1 MRKLRILPDQQS
13 LDQSRLVSINVSRS
27 RWCCL
32 KHYALI
38 VSITLIFAKYAQFCG
53 VISNLWGSIK
63 NYPIGVNKR
72 MKAKEYNFRYGC
84 SVEATLDVIGG
95 RWKGVILFHL
105 LGGTKRFNE
114 LQRLVQGCTQR
125 MLTLQL
131 RELEQDGVV
140 QRMVYAQVPPKV
152 EYSLTE
158 FGQSLEPI
166 LLLMREWGDQYI
178 QRSTQPEQTEAAID
192 A

>member
-1 MRKLRILPDQQS
+1 MKP
-13 LDQSRLVSINVSRS
+13 RS
-27 RWCCL
+27 
-32 KHYALI
+32 Y
-38 VSITLIFAKYAQFCG
+38 
-53 VISNLWGSIK
+53 
-63 NYPIGVNKR
+63 
-72 MKAKEYNFRYGC
+72 EYRYGC

-105 LGGTKRFNE
+105 LDGTKRFNQ

-131 RELEQDGVV
+131 RELERDGVV
-140 QRMVYAQVPPKV
+140 KRVVYAEVPPKV

-178 QRSTQPEQTEAAID
+178 KKLARLQTDELASNDLENDLAAD
-192 A
+192 KENAVMTSV